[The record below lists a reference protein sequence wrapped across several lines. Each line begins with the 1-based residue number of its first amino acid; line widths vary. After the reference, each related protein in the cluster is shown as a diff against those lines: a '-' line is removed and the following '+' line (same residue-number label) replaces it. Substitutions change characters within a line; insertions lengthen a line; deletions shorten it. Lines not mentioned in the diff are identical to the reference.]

1 MYIYFCS
8 PAVHL
13 HWWSQNKFDGVV
25 IYALFLFDLLKN
37 VTNIHFLSFCLFLFF
52 LFWFYLYILFI
63 FIYVAVYRLSF
74 FLLYIITF
82 MCWTFLHFFMLVINT
97 FFHFVFLHF
106 LPAKDVFSHYH
117 FTVAFYFQCWL
128 FYFGKLLC
136 FCGNSA
142 TSILYIYCK

>member
-37 VTNIHFLSFCLFLFF
+37 VTNIHFLSFLFVSFF
-52 LFWFYLYILFI
+52 PVLILFI
-63 FIYVAVYRLSF
+63 YFIYFIYVAVYRLSF
-74 FLLYIITF
+74 FILYIITF

-97 FFHFVFLHF
+97 LFHFVFLHI
-106 LPAKDVFSHYH
+106 LPAKDVFFPLPFHSRIL
-117 FTVAFYFQCWL
+117 FSMLIVLFWKVA
-128 FYFGKLLC
+128 LL
-136 FCGNSA
+136 
-142 TSILYIYCK
+142 LW